1 MDEKR
6 VDISRLIDSYLE
18 LADKDR
24 QILDDMLREEGKDP
38 EKVAKRGLDKVR
50 QLFFKAEVANK
61 KAAISSLYQ
70 RAINLV
76 QTGTVQTKEI
86 ILAAL
91 RAKSPGLQFRSL
103 EKLDEEH
110 LREIL
115 TDTEILDLM
124 DQLDKEHG
132 Q

>member
-18 LADKDR
+18 LAGKDPK
-24 QILDDMLREEGKDP
+24 ILDDMLREEGKDP
-38 EKVAKRGLDKVR
+38 EKVAKRGLDKIR
-50 QLFFKAEVANK
+50 QLFFQAEVTNK
-61 KAAISSLYQ
+61 KAIISSLYQ
-70 RAINLV
+70 RAIDLV
-76 QTGTVQTKEI
+76 QTGTEQTKEM

-91 RAKSPGLQFRSL
+91 RIKSPGLQFRNL

-124 DQLDKEHG
+124 NQLDKERG